1 MTRPSRPVPIGDG
14 DGDGGTIM
22 LLTLGYLVVA
32 LMLVAVVV
40 DVSAVF
46 LARRSLASDCD
57 AASIAAA
64 QQVSQRP
71 LYQGG
76 DGPRLVLD
84 PGVAGPGAA
93 GETLQADVG
102 AGGTTVVV
110 RGRRRVSL
118 PLGHLLGL
126 GSVTVTAASEAQSLT
141 GP

>member
-1 MTRPSRPVPIGDG
+1 MTGVPRARTGDS
-14 DGDGGTIM
+14 GTIM

-32 LMLVAVVV
+32 LLLVAVVV

-57 AASIAAA
+57 AASLAAA

-71 LYQGG
+71 LYQGR

-84 PGVAGPGAA
+84 PTAGGAGGA
-93 GETLQADVG
+93 QEALQADVG
-102 AGGTTVVV
+102 PGGTTVVV
-110 RGRRRVSL
+110 RGRRRVTL

-126 GSVTVTAASEAQSLT
+126 GAVTVTAASDAQSLT